1 MDNNL
6 YCKVE
11 GMLYSVPKLKIEIDN
26 LKIDLEELMEYEG
39 IRGASDNEKAGSPT
53 YAINSSV
60 ENEVVNRMEKL
71 ADKEQAIIRKI
82 NSKEREL
89 KRIENALS
97 ILTEGERLL
106 IEFWYFKRYTVNRIC
121 DLLEISDRSFS
132 RRRKN
137 IIIKR
142 LIPIFMA

>member
-60 ENEVVNRMEKL
+60 ENEVMNRVEKL

>member
-60 ENEVVNRMEKL
+60 ENEVMNRVEKL
-71 ADKEQAIIRKI
+71 SDKEQAIIRKI

>member
-11 GMLYSVPKLKIEIDN
+11 GMLYAVPKLKVEIDN
-26 LKIDLEELMEYEG
+26 LKIDLEELMDYEG
-39 IRGASDNEKAGSPT
+39 IRGHGDNEKAGSPT
-53 YAINSSV
+53 YLISSSV
-60 ENEVVNRMEKL
+60 ENEALHRVENL
-71 ADKEQAIIRKI
+71 AHKERSIIRKI
-82 NSKEREL
+82 NAKEREL

-97 ILTEGERLL
+97 LLTEGERLL
-106 IEFWYFKRYTVNRIC
+106 VEFWYFKRYTVNRIC
-121 DLLEISDRSFS
+121 DLLEITDRSFS

-142 LIPIFMA
+142 LIPIFMS